1 MTPKLRNLRCVLLA
15 CPVKER
21 SGHSSLPMLLR
32 TLAIRTTH
40 SRVLPAT
47 MRHAKA
53 AHLITITSGHLAR
66 KVSPYPT
73 DVSRAAH
80 LCTKSGSQKS
90 VHKES
95 AQKATDD
102 KEDKKQSE
110 DHPKDEEQEPPLE
123 VRQAGSPCFA
133 WRRRAKGHNNSAY
146 APCVLCSRSAGHA

>member
-66 KVSPYPT
+66 KVSRYPT

-80 LCTKSGSQKS
+80 LCTKSGGQSS
-90 VHKES
+90 GHKES
-95 AQKATDD
+95 AQEATED

-123 VRQAGSPCFA
+123 VRQGSTCCMS
-133 WRRRAKGHNNSAY
+133 RTSGQGHNSAY